1 MKICILTSGHDVF
14 DNRIYFKEILSLK
27 KIYSEIY
34 MVAPGEKDFI
44 TEQGIIVKCFKKR
57 KAWYDRFRPMKEMF
71 DLAFNINADVYHAH
85 EPDSFQVALKLKKR
99 LNSKAI
105 FDSHEYHPEAFA
117 EHFPVGK
124 TLVTKI
130 IYLYEKIMC
139 KKADYII
146 SVNDILVDKFKR
158 YNKNVALIPNYPN
171 MESVSKEYSEKP
183 TFIYVGGI
191 REDRGILKI
200 LEAIELVDKDYKFV
214 FLGSFQTEEFK
225 FKIENFL
232 ENNLKNKDIVFPGKV
247 PHLEVFN
254 YLKKADVGFVIL
266 QPNNWRYI
274 NSEPIKLFE
283 YMISKTAI
291 IASDFPMMRTIVEDA
306 QCGVLVNPTDKE
318 SIADAIRLLG
328 IEREKTKQ
336 MASKG
341 NEIVVQKYS
350 WSIVEKTLLH
360 AYSKLEK
367 NT

>member
-27 KIYSEIY
+27 KNYNEIY
-34 MVAPGEKDFI
+34 IVAPGEKDFI
-44 TEQGIIVKCFKKR
+44 TEDGIIVKCFRKR

-71 DLAFNINADVYHAH
+71 GLALSIDANVYHAH
-85 EPDSFQVALKLKKR
+85 EPDSFQVALKLKKL
-99 LNSKAI
+99 LNSKAV

-117 EHFPVGK
+117 EHFKFGRK
-124 TLVTKI
+124 FVTKI
-130 IYLYEKIMC
+130 ISWYEKTMC

-146 SVNDILVDKFKR
+146 SVNNILVDKFKK

-171 MESVSKEYSEKP
+171 IHTISKEYGEKP
-183 TFIYVGGI
+183 MFIYVGGI

-225 FKIENFL
+225 CKIENFIA
-232 ENNLKNKDIVFPGKV
+232 NNLKHKDIIFPGKV